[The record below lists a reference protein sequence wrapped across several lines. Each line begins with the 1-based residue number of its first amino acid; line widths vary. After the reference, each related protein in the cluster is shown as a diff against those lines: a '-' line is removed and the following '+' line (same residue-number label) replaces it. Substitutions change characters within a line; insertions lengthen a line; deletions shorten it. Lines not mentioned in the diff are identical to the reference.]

1 MFEICKIMTGESIS
15 KNRASD
21 YSTSMVSSLTQL
33 TPEEIQAYQQDGFI
47 TRQDLLTSRQIES
60 VKEALRDLVARYG
73 PDRELADLKAG
84 EGTGNYAGARIMK
97 KDSSFM
103 FQLEK
108 GQEPAVDDPAAM
120 ELQVRKFMNFEDEA
134 YIFREILALGGPIQ
148 TIVSELIDDEAILY
162 QNQALI
168 KPPKIGS
175 TKPWHQDN
183 AYFSV
188 KPLES
193 VCGVWIAIDE
203 ATVKNGCMH
212 MLKGQHKVGALRH
225 EHKRDCEINVRKL
238 DLSTLT
244 PVPLRPGGALFFSG
258 MIPHETP
265 PNRSGH
271 RRRALQ
277 FHFRGSRSE
286 ILRGPDYDEVF
297 RDADGQPASC
307 EAVRRIGI

>member
-1 MFEICKIMTGESIS
+1 
-15 KNRASD
+15 
-21 YSTSMVSSLTQL
+21 MVSSLTHL
-33 TPEEIQAYQQDGFI
+33 TTEDVQAYQRDGFI
-47 TRQDLLTSRQIES
+47 AKEDLLTSRQIES
-60 VKEALRDLVARYG
+60 VKEALQALVAKYG
-73 PDRELADLKAG
+73 PNRELADLKAG
-84 EGTGNYAGARIMK
+84 EGTGNYAGARILK
-97 KDSSFM
+97 KGSSFM
-103 FQLEK
+103 FQLES
-108 GQEPAVDDPAAM
+108 GQDPAVDDPAAM
-120 ELQVRKFMNFEDEA
+120 ELQVRKFMNFEEEA
-134 YIFREILALGGPIQ
+134 DIFREILGPGSPIQ
-148 TIVSELIDDEAILY
+148 AIASELIGDEALLY

-203 ATVKNGCMH
+203 ATVQNGCMH

-244 PVPLRPGGALFFSG
+244 PVPLKPGGALFFSG
-258 MIPHETP
+258 MVPHETP
-265 PNRSGH
+265 PNRSEH

-286 ILRGPDYDEVF
+286 ILPGPDYDEVF
-297 RDADGQPASC
+297 KDADGQPASC

>member
-1 MFEICKIMTGESIS
+1 MIYGMTTTLS
-15 KNRASD
+15 R
-21 YSTSMVSSLTQL
+21 LRL
-33 TPEEIQAYQQDGFI
+33 EEYEAYQNDGFI
-47 TRQDLLTSRQIES
+47 TKNDLLSADQVES
-60 VKEALRDLVARYG
+60 VKEALSGLVKKYG
-73 PDRELADLKAG
+73 PDRELADLKPG
-84 EGTGNYAGARIMK
+84 EGKGNYAGARIMK
-97 KDSSFM
+97 KGSAFM

-108 GQEPAVDDPAAM
+108 GQEPAVEDPAAM

-134 YIFREILALGGPIQ
+134 GIFREILGEGSLIRE
-148 TIVSELIDDEAILY
+148 IVSELISDEAILY

-188 KPLES
+188 SPLES

-203 ATVKNGCMH
+203 ATVQNGCMH
-212 MLKGQHKVGALRH
+212 MLKGQHKVGALKH
-225 EHKRDCEINVRKL
+225 EHKRDCEINVRRL

-244 PVPLRPGGALFFSG
+244 PVPLKPGGALFFSG
-258 MIPHETP
+258 MVPHETP
-265 PNRSGH
+265 PNRSEH

-286 ILRGPDYDEVF
+286 ILPGPDYDSVF

>member
-1 MFEICKIMTGESIS
+1 
-15 KNRASD
+15 
-21 YSTSMVSSLTQL
+21 MVSSLTHL
-33 TPEEIQAYQQDGFI
+33 TTEDVQAYQRDGFI
-47 TRQDLLTSRQIES
+47 AKEDLLTSRQIES
-60 VKEALRDLVARYG
+60 VKEALQALVAKYG
-73 PDRELADLKAG
+73 PNRELADLKAG
-84 EGTGNYAGARIMK
+84 EGTGNYAGARILK
-97 KDSSFM
+97 KGSSFM
-103 FQLEK
+103 FQLES

-120 ELQVRKFMNFEDEA
+120 ELQVRKFMNFEEEA
-134 YIFREILALGGPIQ
+134 DIFREILGEGSMIRQ
-148 TIVSELIDDEAILY
+148 IVSELIGDEALLY

-203 ATVKNGCMH
+203 ATVQNGCMH

-244 PVPLRPGGALFFSG
+244 PVPLKPGGALFFSG
-258 MIPHETP
+258 MVPHETP
-265 PNRSGH
+265 PNRSEH

-286 ILRGPDYDEVF
+286 ILPGPDYDEVF
-297 RDADGQPASC
+297 KDADGQPASC

>member
-1 MFEICKIMTGESIS
+1 
-15 KNRASD
+15 
-21 YSTSMVSSLTQL
+21 
-33 TPEEIQAYQQDGFI
+33 
-47 TRQDLLTSRQIES
+47 
-60 VKEALRDLVARYG
+60 LVHTYG
-73 PDRELADLKAG
+73 PDRSLADLKPG
-84 EGTGNYAGARIMK
+84 ENSSGNYAGARIMK
-97 KDSSFM
+97 KDSTFM
-103 FQLEK
+103 FQLET

-134 YIFREILALGGPIQ
+134 DIFREILAPGSPIQ
-148 TIVSELIDDEAILY
+148 QIASELIGDDALLY

-188 KPLES
+188 NPLES

-244 PVPLRPGGALFFSG
+244 PVPLKPGSALFFSG

-265 PNRSGH
+265 PNRSDQ

-286 ILRGPDYDEVF
+286 ILPGPDYDDIF
-297 RDADGQPASC
+297 KDADGHPASC

>member
-1 MFEICKIMTGESIS
+1 MNMKTLVKRLS
-15 KNRASD
+15 A
-21 YSTSMVSSLTQL
+21 
-33 TPEEIQAYQQDGFI
+33 EEVDRYQTDGFI
-47 TRQDLLTSRQIES
+47 TVEEILSEEQIES
-60 VKEALRDLVARYG
+60 VKEALQALVAKYG
-73 PDRELADLKAG
+73 PNRELADLKAG
-84 EGTGNYAGARIMK
+84 EGTGNYAGARILK
-97 KDSSFM
+97 KGSSFM
-103 FQLEK
+103 FQLES
-108 GQEPAVDDPAAM
+108 GQDPAVDDPAAM

-134 YIFREILALGGPIQ
+134 DIFREILGPGSPIQ
-148 TIVSELIDDEAILY
+148 AIASELIGDEALLY

-203 ATVKNGCMH
+203 ATVQNGCMH

-244 PVPLRPGGALFFSG
+244 PVPLKPGGALFFSG
-258 MIPHETP
+258 MVPHETP
-265 PNRSGH
+265 PNRSEH

-286 ILRGPDYDEVF
+286 ILPGPDYDEVF
-297 RDADGQPASC
+297 KDADGQPASC

>member
-1 MFEICKIMTGESIS
+1 MI
-15 KNRASD
+15 
-21 YSTSMVSSLTQL
+21 SSLTHV
-33 TPEEIQAYQQDGFI
+33 TTEEVQAYKRDGFI
-47 TRQDLLTSRQIES
+47 TKSDLLTPQQIES
-60 VKEALRDLVARYG
+60 VKEALRNLVAIYG
-73 PDRELADLKAG
+73 PDRGLADLKPG
-84 EGTGNYAGARIMK
+84 ENSSGNYAGARIMK
-97 KDSSFM
+97 KDSAFM
-103 FQLEK
+103 FQLET
-108 GQEPAVDDPAAM
+108 GQEAAVDDPAAM
-120 ELQVRKFMNFEDEA
+120 ELQVRKFMNFQDEA
-134 YIFREILALGGPIQ
+134 DIFREILRPGGPIQ
-148 TIVSELIDDEAILY
+148 KIVSELINDEALLY

-203 ATVKNGCMH
+203 ATVQNGCMH
-212 MLKGQHKVGALRH
+212 MLKGQHKVGALKH

-244 PVPLRPGGALFFSG
+244 PVPLKPGSALFFSG
-258 MIPHETP
+258 MVPHETP
-265 PNRSGH
+265 PNRTEF

-286 ILRGPDYDEVF
+286 ILKGPDYDEVF
-297 RDADGQPASC
+297 RDAEGQPASC

>member
-1 MFEICKIMTGESIS
+1 MK
-15 KNRASD
+15 ASLRHL
-21 YSTSMVSSLTQL
+21 SA
-33 TPEEIQAYQQDGFI
+33 EEAERYETDGFI
-47 TRQDLLTSRQIES
+47 AVENVLSADQVEG
-60 VKEALRDLVARYG
+60 VKVALRELVEKYG
-73 PDRELADLKAG
+73 PNRELADLKPG
-84 EGTGNYAGARIMK
+84 ESKGNYGGVRIMK
-97 KDSSFM
+97 KNDSFM
-103 FQLEK
+103 FQLES

-120 ELQVRKFMNFEDEA
+120 ELQVRKFMNFQNEA
-134 YIFREILALGGPIQ
+134 DIFKDILGPGSKIQ
-148 TIVSELIDDEAILY
+148 EIVSELISDEALLY

-188 KPLES
+188 KPLDS

-203 ATVKNGCMH
+203 ATVQNGCMH
-212 MLKGQHKVGALRH
+212 MLRGQHKAGAFRH

-244 PVPLRPGGALFFSG
+244 PVPLKPGGALFFSG
-258 MIPHETP
+258 MVPHETP
-265 PNRSGH
+265 PNRSDH

-286 ILRGPDYDEVF
+286 ILPGPDYDEVF